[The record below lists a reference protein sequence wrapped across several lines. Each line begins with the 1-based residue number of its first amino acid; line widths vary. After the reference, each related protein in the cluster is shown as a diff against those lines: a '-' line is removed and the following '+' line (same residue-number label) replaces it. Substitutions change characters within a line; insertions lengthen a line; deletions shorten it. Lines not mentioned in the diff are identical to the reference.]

1 MSYPEDSRV
10 PARGS
15 DRSFFS
21 DGRAFAVSAAAAFAL
36 KAIFVKLAYAA
47 TPTPI
52 DPLSLLALRMGIAL
66 PFFLWLALRER
77 RASSE
82 PLTPRLW
89 GWVLLAGFVGHYLSS
104 LFDFI
109 GLSYISAGLERLI
122 LFLYPTLV
130 LLFGAL
136 WLKQPVRAQAW
147 WALVMCYLGLAA
159 AVWHDLRLA
168 GDLRAA
174 ALGVAWVF
182 ASCVTY
188 ALYYLVVGK
197 LAPKIGSTRLATYGG
212 AASCFMVL
220 AHHGAAGSPSRLGQV
235 PPAVWGYAAAMAT
248 ISTVLP
254 IVLLA
259 AAIRRLGAGRAATF
273 ATLGPVLTIAFAWL
287 ILGEPFTWL
296 QGVGLALVLGGVTW
310 LGRQR

>member
-1 MSYPEDSRV
+1 MLHREEGRVTAPSSRR
-10 PARGS
+10 PLFA
-15 DRSFFS
+15 
-21 DGRAFAVSAAAAFAL
+21 DGRVFAVCSAATFAL

-47 TPTPI
+47 HPI

-66 PFFLWLALRER
+66 PFFLWLARRER
-77 RASSE
+77 DALTE

-89 GWVLLAGFVGHYLSS
+89 GGVLLVGFVGYYLSS

-109 GLSYISAGLERLI
+109 GLSYISVGLERLI

-147 WALVMCYLGLAA
+147 GALVVCYLGLAA
-159 AVWHDLRLA
+159 AVWHDLRLS
-168 GDLRAA
+168 GDARAA
-174 ALGVAWVF
+174 AIGITWVF

-188 ALYYLVVGK
+188 ALYYLGVGR
-197 LAPKIGSTRLATYGG
+197 LAARVGSTRLATYSG

-220 AHHGAAGSPSRLGQV
+220 AHYGAVGSPSRLGQL
-235 PPAVWGYAAAMAT
+235 PAAVWGYAAAMAT

-259 AAIRRLGAGRAATF
+259 TAIRRLGAGRAATF
-273 ATLGPVLTIAFAWL
+273 ATLGPVLTLAFAWV

-296 QGVGLALVLGGVTW
+296 QGVGLVLVLGGVTW
-310 LGRQR
+310 LGKQR